1 MTFLPQKKRK
11 SLKSEVLQAHG
22 LDPDRLPAH
31 VGIIMDGNGRWAQ
44 KRWMNRVK
52 GHEKGAQTVRTLV
65 ETCRE
70 LEISFLTLYAFSTEN
85 WARPKYEVSALM
97 HLLKNFLQSERDE
110 MIEKNI
116 CLKVLGQL
124 EKLPEDVQKQAKATM
139 AATSGNTQ
147 MTLNLAL
154 SYGSRREITDA
165 VLSVAKKVQAGALA
179 VSDINEQLISDHL
192 YTAGMPDPDLIIR
205 TSGEF
210 RLSNFLL
217 WQCAYAEIFVTPT
230 LWPDF
235 TKTEFMDILTHYQ
248 KRDRRFGRVECSM
261 PSDGSPQ

>member
-1 MTFLPQKKRK
+1 
-11 SLKSEVLQAHG
+11 
-22 LDPDRLPAH
+22 
-31 VGIIMDGNGRWAQ
+31 VGIIMDGNGRWAR

-65 ETCRE
+65 ESCRE
-70 LEISFLTLYAFSTEN
+70 LQIPYLTLYAFSTEN
-85 WARPKYEVSALM
+85 WARPRSEVSALM
-97 HLLKNFLQSERDE
+97 HLLKQFLVSERDE
-110 MIEKNI
+110 MIEKGI

-124 EKLPEDVQKQAKATM
+124 AKLPEDVQQQAAQTI
-139 AATSGNTQ
+139 AATRRNTQ

-165 VLSVAKKVQAGALA
+165 VQAVAKKVQAGALD
-179 VSDINEQLISDHL
+179 VSDISEQLVSDHL

-235 TKTEFMDILTHYQ
+235 TKAEFIDILTHYQ
-248 KRDRRFGRVECSM
+248 KRDRRFGNVECSM
-261 PSDGSPQ
+261 PSDGLPQ